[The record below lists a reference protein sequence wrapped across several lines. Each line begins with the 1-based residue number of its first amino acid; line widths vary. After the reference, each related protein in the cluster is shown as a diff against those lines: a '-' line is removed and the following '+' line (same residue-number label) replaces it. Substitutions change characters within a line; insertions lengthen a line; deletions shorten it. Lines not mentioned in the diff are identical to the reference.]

1 MGNKFTEAERT
12 YRTLSQ
18 SYDEG
23 TLDAEQFA
31 QALAALE
38 IQDDQEQWW
47 QIQGNGK
54 WLRYNGEVWEEA
66 TPPRPGPPPP
76 PRAALIPP
84 PRRARP
90 EPTPIA
96 TTVLPES
103 STSPPPLEDDSIFF
117 QTGVPADQIPGLNDP
132 QPAPGAFLL
141 EENEPA
147 DQIPQPVPVKVR
159 AQALLSTPRRPQ
171 ATAVTA
177 TPPPAEVVVTP
188 SPPPVAPAPAA
199 LPPVGTPQP
208 VVAQV
213 VMPAHSDAPVS
224 APPDAHAVSLR
235 PALDHPTTCPKCHKQ
250 VPPGAHFCKYCGAR
264 PADTESPAPQV
275 SAPQNCPSCHQPV
288 LPNARFCGKCGHALA
303 VPAVS
308 APSAPAAC
316 PKCHVPA
323 VTGARFCKN
332 CGHKLT

>member
-1 MGNKFTEAERT
+1 MGNKFAEVERE

-23 TLDAEQFA
+23 ALDAEQFA

-47 QIQGNGK
+47 QIQANGK

-90 EPTPIA
+90 APTPTPTPVVA
-96 TTVLPES
+96 ES
-103 STSPPPLEDDSIFF
+103 FTPPPPLDDEDDSIFF
-117 QTGVPADQIPGLNDP
+117 HTGVPADQIPGLNDP
-132 QPAPGAFLL
+132 EPAPGAFLL

-147 DQIPQPVPVKVR
+147 GQVPQPVPVKVR
-159 AQALLSTPRRPQ
+159 AQALLSAPSRPQ

-188 SPPPVAPAPAA
+188 SPPPVAP
-199 LPPVGTPQP
+199 PPVSTPQP

-213 VMPAHSDAPVS
+213 VVPAHSDAPVS
-224 APPDAHAVSLR
+224 PSPAAHAGSLR
-235 PALDHPTTCPKCHKQ
+235 PALDHPSTCPKCHKQ

-264 PADTESPAPQV
+264 PADIESPAPHV
-275 SAPQNCPSCHQPV
+275 TASQNCSACHQPV

-303 VPAVS
+303 VSAES

-316 PKCHVPA
+316 PQCNVPA
-323 VTGARFCKN
+323 VPGARFCKN
-332 CGHKLT
+332 CGHKLS

>member
-1 MGNKFTEAERT
+1 MGNKFTEVERT
-12 YRTLSQ
+12 YRALSQ

-23 TLDAEQFA
+23 ALDAEQFA

-38 IQDDQEQWW
+38 IQDEQEQWW
-47 QIQGNGK
+47 QIQANGK
-54 WLRYNGEVWEEA
+54 WLRYNGEEWEEA

-84 PRRARP
+84 PRRARLA
-90 EPTPIA
+90 PTPP
-96 TTVLPES
+96 PES
-103 STSPPPLEDDSIFF
+103 SAPPPEDEDDSIFF
-117 QTGVPADQIPGLNDP
+117 QTGVPADQIPDLHDP
-132 QPAPGAFLL
+132 EPAPGAFLL

-147 DQIPQPVPVKVR
+147 GQVPEPLPVKVR
-159 AQALLSTPRRPQ
+159 AQPLLSAPSRPP

-177 TPPPAEVVVTP
+177 TAPQAAARATR
-188 SPPPVAPAPAA
+188 SVAPAAPTQAVAGQVAA
-199 LPPVGTPQP
+199 
-208 VVAQV
+208 
-213 VMPAHSDAPVS
+213 PAHSDSSVAS
-224 APPDAHAVSLR
+224 PPAV
-235 PALDHPTTCPKCHKQ
+235 DHSSTCPKCHKQ

-264 PADTESPAPQV
+264 PGDTVSPAPQLTA
-275 SAPQNCPSCHQPV
+275 SQNCPSCHQPV

-303 VPAVS
+303 APSES

-323 VTGARFCKN
+323 VPGARFCKN